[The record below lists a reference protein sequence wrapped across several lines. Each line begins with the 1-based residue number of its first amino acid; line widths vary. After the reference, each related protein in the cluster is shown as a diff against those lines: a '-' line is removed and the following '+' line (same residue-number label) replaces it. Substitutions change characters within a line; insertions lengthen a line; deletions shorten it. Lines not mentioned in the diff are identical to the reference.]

1 MANIDGRFGRRASDR
16 DPGWR
21 QILTA
26 LRVVLVVV
34 AVAAIL
40 WLIFQLRTV
49 ILLVV
54 LSIFFAYLV
63 APLVDLVNR
72 PLPLGR
78 RQRRLSPGVAV
89 GVVYLLIIGGFVIAL
104 AWLAPQI
111 SDQASQ
117 MASQAPSYVQAVQE
131 RGHAM
136 AGALD
141 RIGLGA
147 NSKVAVERAFTD
159 AGRALESA
167 GRNFL
172 MSFVALLTYLP
183 WLILIPILAFFLLK
197 DAMAFRE
204 AAICLLPEGRV
215 RSNATQLFDR
225 VNAALAA
232 YIRAQLLAC
241 LIVGTVTT
249 VGFVLLGVPYA
260 LVLGVGAGLAEFIPL
275 VGPLVVAIVATV
287 IAAVHDPLLAVWVL
301 VFLGVLRLL
310 EDYVV
315 YPRLVG
321 KVIDLH
327 PLAVVLAVLSGAELG
342 GVAGIFLSVPVV
354 AILSAGYRQFLAY
367 TRSRAAA
374 DRAVESAEGG
384 MSSEGSSPIR

>member
-21 QILTA
+21 QILGA

-34 AVAAIL
+34 GVAAVL
-40 WLIFQLRTV
+40 WLVFQLRTV
-49 ILLVV
+49 ILLLV

-63 APLVDLVNR
+63 APLVELVNR
-72 PLPLGR
+72 PLPFRG

-89 GVVYLLIIGGFVIAL
+89 GVVYLLIIGGFTIAL

-117 MASQAPSYVQAVQE
+117 MADQAPAYVQAIQE
-131 RGHAM
+131 RGHSM
-136 AGALD
+136 AGAMD

-147 NSKVAVERAFTD
+147 NSKVAVERAFAD
-159 AGRALESA
+159 AGRALEAA
-167 GRNFL
+167 GRGFL
-172 MSFVALLTYLP
+172 MSFVALLAYVP

-197 DAMAFRE
+197 DAQAFRE
-204 AAICLLPEGRV
+204 AAICLLPDGHVRV
-215 RSNATQLFDR
+215 NATELFDR

-249 VGFVLLGVPYA
+249 LGFVLLGVPYA
-260 LVLGVGAGLAEFIPL
+260 LVLGAVAGLAEFIPL

-287 IAAVHDPLLAVWVL
+287 IAAVHAPLLAVWV
-301 VFLGVLRLL
+301 VTFLGVLRVL

-367 TRSRAAA
+367 SRGHPAPEP
-374 DRAVESAEGG
+374 AVVASAPE
-384 MSSEGSSPIR
+384 SSPRP